1 MSTNLSDLPWQQG
14 DYREKGLR
22 AELED
27 FRSVDQLHPCAQIL
41 IQHILQFLGRA
52 WKALTSRWHDDSAW
66 LEAKK
71 GSPVHSAPGSP
82 DYVRRPNKIASK
94 KTGHDDDV
102 PALVSFA
109 HVIASPHMRARSDTH
124 CPSPP
129 THFLRVTHSPHC
141 LSLSLALS
149 HTGAWPKKSRNKDYH
164 GQRWR
169 ECHHQQAADRKGST
183 SGSAQLV
190 PVALCYNWKI

>member
-1 MSTNLSDLPWQQG
+1 MATGRLQG
-14 DYREKGLR
+14 EGTSGRVGG
-22 AELED
+22 
-27 FRSVDQLHPCAQIL
+27 FQVSRSVASMCTNIDTAHLRP
-41 IQHILQFLGRA
+41 FLGRA

-109 HVIASPHMRARSDTH
+109 HVIAHVVGVVCTCH
-124 CPSPP
+124 CKP
-129 THFLRVTHSPHC
+129 THAR
-141 LSLSLALS
+141 AL
-149 HTGAWPKKSRNKDYH
+149 
-164 GQRWR
+164 
-169 ECHHQQAADRKGST
+169 
-183 SGSAQLV
+183 
-190 PVALCYNWKI
+190 

>member
-109 HVIASPHMRARSDTH
+109 HVIASPRMRALTH
-124 CPSPP
+124 TLP
-129 THFLRVTHSPHC
+129 FSPHTLPAC
-141 LSLSLALS
+141 HTLTTLPLSLSRPLAHRCMAQEESQQRLPWTKMERMPS
-149 HTGAWPKKSRNKDYH
+149 PASSRSKGINVRKCSTGSCRAM
-164 GQRWR
+164 
-169 ECHHQQAADRKGST
+169 
-183 SGSAQLV
+183 L
-190 PVALCYNWKI
+190 